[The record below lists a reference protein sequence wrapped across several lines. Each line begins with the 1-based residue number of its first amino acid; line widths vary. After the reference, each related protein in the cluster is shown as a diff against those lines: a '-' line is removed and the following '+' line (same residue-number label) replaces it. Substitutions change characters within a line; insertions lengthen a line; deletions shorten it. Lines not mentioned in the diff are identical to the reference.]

1 MRPVGTAEMPALYA
15 AGFISCAHG
24 TRVICSV
31 FPPLK
36 WRAIFGGPFGT
47 LAPRNE
53 FVSRYS
59 VAQRTLGGFGNADT
73 WRHLDPTRP
82 EAVVHDKEV

>member
-1 MRPVGTAEMPALYA
+1 MRPVGTAETPALYA
-15 AGFISCAHG
+15 AGLFQACLRHARHLLGIPG
-24 TRVICSV
+24 TEVAGYFQKSS
-31 FPPLK
+31 
-36 WRAIFGGPFGT
+36 GT

-53 FVSRYS
+53 FVSRDD

-73 WRHLDPTRP
+73 RRHFNATRP